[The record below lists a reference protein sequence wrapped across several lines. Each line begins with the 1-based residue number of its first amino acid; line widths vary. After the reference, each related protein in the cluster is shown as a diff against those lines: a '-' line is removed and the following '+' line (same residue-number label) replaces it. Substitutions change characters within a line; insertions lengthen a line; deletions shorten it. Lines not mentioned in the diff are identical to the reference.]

1 MGTSTEEMEQQA
13 LDSAEGIGKVGTQ
26 ISLGVHHA
34 VMAGGEPT
42 RKLADF
48 LHGTWLGHPLHPVLT
63 DITIGAWSMGTMM
76 DIIGGVTDSNYSRKA
91 ADQLMTIGTISAVP
105 TALTGL
111 ADFSTFPDWS
121 ANTATWHAA
130 LNSVNLGLYIWS
142 VAERRR
148 GNRTRG
154 VLISSIA
161 FGLTCVSAWLGG
173 KLVYRAK
180 VGVDHSERFEEPQS
194 WKPVMDSEDLA
205 ERDPKRVEFEGK
217 GILLYRNRGEIYAIG
232 SVCSHAG
239 GPLEDGQFHGSCV
252 QCPWHDSVFDMK
264 DGSIIHGPATSP
276 QPHFQ
281 TRIRNG
287 QIEIRLSDPDDDTG
301 E

>member
-1 MGTSTEEMEQQA
+1 MSAGTTDIEQQA
-13 LDSAEGIGKVGTQ
+13 LDSAEGIGKIGTAV
-26 ISLGVHHA
+26 SLGVHHA
-34 VMAGGEPT
+34 VLAGGGPT
-42 RKLADF
+42 RKLADL
-48 LHGTWLGHPLHPVLT
+48 LHGTWLGHPLHPMLT
-63 DITIGAWSMGTMM
+63 DVTIGAWSMGTVM
-76 DIIGGVTDSNYSRKA
+76 DVIGGATDSDYSRKA
-91 ADQLMTIGTISAVP
+91 ADQLMMIGTISAVP
-105 TALTGL
+105 TALSGL

-130 LNSVNLGLYIWS
+130 LNSVNLGLYVWS

-148 GNRTRG
+148 GNRARG
-154 VLISSIA
+154 VLISSVA

-180 VGVDHSERFEEPQS
+180 VGVDHSDRFDEPKT
-194 WKPVMDSEDLA
+194 WKPILDEKELA
-205 ERDPKRVEFEGK
+205 ERDPKRVDFDGN
-217 GILLYRNRGEIYAIG
+217 GILLYRNQGEIYAIG

-264 DGSIIHGPATSP
+264 DGSIVHGPATSP

-281 TRIRNG
+281 TRIRDG
-287 QIEIRLSDPDDDTG
+287 QIEIRMTEEDDTV